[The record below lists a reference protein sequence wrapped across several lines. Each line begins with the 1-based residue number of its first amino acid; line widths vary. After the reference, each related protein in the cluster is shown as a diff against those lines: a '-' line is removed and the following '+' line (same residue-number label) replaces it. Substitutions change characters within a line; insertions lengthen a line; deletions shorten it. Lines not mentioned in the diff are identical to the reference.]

1 MVMSIVTGDPD
12 RIAELGVKDS
22 KKLSPT
28 RRSYLSAAIR
38 NEFSYEIRVI
48 DSQEINRFMQHGTL
62 NELEKKAA
70 IELISHSQ
78 EEVYVDSFDVNQERL
93 SDELSR
99 STGRKVVCL
108 HKADERIPAVSA
120 ASIISKVERDRI
132 VGEIAR
138 IYGNVG
144 SGYPSDPVTIEFLRK
159 AISAGSDL
167 SKIVR
172 VRWETY
178 RRLKEEVETRRLL

>member
-1 MVMSIVTGDPD
+1 
-12 RIAELGVKDS
+12 
-22 KKLSPT
+22 
-28 RRSYLSAAIR
+28 
-38 NEFSYEIRVI
+38 
-48 DSQEINRFMQHGTL
+48 
-62 NELEKKAA
+62 
-70 IELISHSQ
+70 
-78 EEVYVDSFDVNQERL
+78 
-93 SDELSR
+93 
-99 STGRKVVCL
+99 VCL